1 MNYKKKYMYNNKL
14 KCMNT
19 ESLKKEYQRLN
30 NETKLDNELISVGA
44 ATLLLY
50 SIVYT
55 GMLKYVGYD
64 FEFSKESIAEFL
76 KNSYLTYP
84 VSIPTNV
91 ATVTGLFGIISG
103 SMFKSLNKE
112 QLKMTKK
119 YIDADAKMKDMK
131 QYQIKK

>member
-1 MNYKKKYMYNNKL
+1 
-14 KCMNT
+14 MNT

-30 NETKLDNELISVGA
+30 NETKLDNELIGVGA